1 MIRQIKSVPTLVS
14 LLVIA
19 AIVATLQIGC
29 GQHDASVVARVGDA
43 SITISDFQNFLDQ
56 NPIGFRSAQDEFDG
70 KRMFLDSLVSH
81 TLLVQAARDRH
92 IDKSPDVAKIM
103 EANRPRFLLD
113 ALYEFHVGSNIAVT
127 EAELRQIY
135 ADLEYQVRAYQILLD
150 DLDTANMVFEKL
162 KAGESFEQ
170 MAYQYSLD
178 QRARRTRGDMGYFV
192 RGSAPEE
199 FEQVVFRLDVGEM
212 SPPFETPYGIHIVKV
227 IDKKSNDMRE
237 EYARMRPALEQQMMM
252 AKRQL
257 MTTVYFDSI
266 TAKYPVTV
274 DQDVADYITHKR
286 TVLYPP
292 AVVEKLPK
300 NDFDDDQLDRDEKE
314 LILASW
320 DGGEI
325 TLIDYLLSIRRIL
338 PLEQRPTFE
347 EYDKIGEIVFQ
358 IKRMDILIHEA
369 TTEKMDETEFFALKM
384 GLFEAYTIAEIMRND
399 SLAVSE
405 PPDETQQR
413 DFYDRHREEYLIPAQ
428 VRMYEI
434 MVSDE
439 MVAQRLASEINDL
452 DEFRNT
458 AFRLTERSGIRVK
471 YGDLGYC
478 DSSHFPVLFPAA
490 RKIKT
495 ETIGGPIRNRGKYS
509 LIWPETWTDET
520 YRDFLTVKDDIA
532 ARLTAEHNEQA
543 VQDWLAQQR
552 EDVDVEIY
560 EDIIW
565 NMIDTE
571 LYGTTG
577 S

>member
-1 MIRQIKSVPTLVS
+1 MTRQIKSVPALVS
-14 LLVIA
+14 LLVIV
-19 AIVATLQIGC
+19 AIVAILQIGC
-29 GQHDASVVARVGDA
+29 GQHDASVVARVGDDR
-43 SITISDFQNFLDQ
+43 ITIGDFQSFLDQ
-56 NPIGFRSAQDEFDG
+56 NPVGFRSAQDEFDG

-81 TLLVQAARDRH
+81 TLLVQGARARH
-92 IDKSPDVAKIM
+92 IDKSPDVAKIT

-113 ALYEFHVGSNIAVT
+113 ALYEYHVGRNVAVT

-135 ADLEYQVRAYQILLD
+135 ADLEYQLRAYQILLN

-170 MAYQYSLD
+170 MAYEYSLD

-227 IDKKSNDMRE
+227 IDKKVNDMRE
-237 EYARMRPALEQQMMM
+237 EYARMRPALEQQMMI

-292 AVVEKLPK
+292 PVVEKLPK

-314 LILASW
+314 LILATW

-325 TLIDYLLSIRRIL
+325 TLIDYLLSIRRFL
-338 PLEQRPTFE
+338 PLEDRPTFE
-347 EYDKIGEIVFQ
+347 EYDRIAEIVFQ
-358 IKRMDILIHEA
+358 MKRMDILIHEA
-369 TTEKMDETEFFALKM
+369 SIEKMDETEFFGEKM
-384 GLFEAYTIAEIMRND
+384 GLFEDYTIAEIMRND

-405 PPDETQQR
+405 KPGETQLR

-452 DEFRNT
+452 DEFRST

-478 DSSHFPVLFPAA
+478 DSVHFPILFPAA
-490 RKIKT
+490 RKVKT

-532 ARLTAEHNEQA
+532 ARLTAEQNEIA
-543 VQDWLAQQR
+543 VRDWLVQQR
-552 EDVDVEIY
+552 DEVDVEIY
-560 EDIIW
+560 EDVIW